1 VNSSTGEVDI
11 VAIGASAGG
20 FDALCRVTSRLGG
33 DFSIPIAVVQHRAK
47 NSQALAS
54 LLQPYTSL
62 RVLDVEDKQP
72 MEPATI
78 YIAPPDYHMLA
89 EEGAFALST
98 EGPVGYSRPS
108 IDVFFESVADVYG
121 PAAIGVILTG
131 ANADGS
137 NGLRRIAQRGGEAL
151 VQDPATA
158 EVAAMPAAAQR
169 LVERARTMTLEEIA
183 AYLVACDHRQRRT
196 DRSNGP

>member
-1 VNSSTGEVDI
+1 

-20 FDALCRVTSRLGG
+20 FDALCKVMAGLG
-33 DFSIPIAVVQHRAK
+33 DFTIPIAVVQHRAK
-47 NSQALAS
+47 NSEALAG
-54 LLQPYTSL
+54 LLQARTTL

-72 MEPATI
+72 MEPGT
-78 YIAPPDYHMLA
+78 PPDYHMLA
-89 EEGAFALST
+89 EEGTFALST
-98 EGPVGYSRPS
+98 EGPVAFSRPS

-137 NGLRRIAQRGGEAL
+137 HGLRRIAQRGGEVL

-158 EVAAMPAAAQR
+158 EVAAMPAAAKR
-169 LVERARTMTLEEIA
+169 LVEQARTMTLEEIA
-183 AYLVACDHRQRRT
+183 AYLAARDRLQRQSH
-196 DRSNGP
+196 RSNGP